1 MPQKNKQTC
10 LFFYTIYGMRMNRF
24 LSRVLLPVFLFF
36 ILAPVSA
43 PPPRYESQAAAA
55 HESGEYAC
63 ILAENTYFYA
73 SADDRRGIFILPK
86 TYYVRLIE
94 YGTPYCKIE
103 YLIDGDK
110 TQRVVGYA
118 HTDELTFVDFTPV
131 NPYLTHVFDVH
142 YRIDG
147 GEIEDDAFLTQI
159 TVSCLYYGDFSVGSK
174 TYCYVL
180 RNGEFGYVPKPA
192 SLTYPENTEYQ
203 AYLDKLSAQSPPAT
217 TPSTPTEQAASPAQI
232 AILIVLCLLVPI
244 LAALILKP
252 PKRPPYELD
261 D

>member
-1 MPQKNKQTC
+1 
-10 LFFYTIYGMRMNRF
+10 MNRF
-24 LSRVLLPVFLFF
+24 LSRVLLPVLLFLF
-36 ILAPVSA
+36 LAPVSA
-43 PPPRYESQAAAA
+43 PISRTAKAATER
-55 HESGEYAC
+55 ESGEYAC
-63 ILAENTYFYA
+63 VLAENTYFYA
-73 SADDRRGIFILPK
+73 SADDRRGLFVLPK
-86 TYYVRLIE
+86 TYFVKLIE
-94 YGTPYCKIE
+94 YGTPYCKVE
-103 YLIDGDK
+103 YLIDGNE

-118 HTDELTFVDFTPV
+118 HTDELTFVDFIPV

-147 GEIEDDAFLTQI
+147 SEIEDDAFLTQI

-180 RNGEFGYVPKPA
+180 RDGEFGYVPKPI
-192 SLTYPENTEYQ
+192 SLSYPENTEYQ
-203 AYLDKLSAQSPPAT
+203 DYLDKLAAQSPPTAT
-217 TPSTPTEQAASPAQI
+217 PPAQTEQAASPAQI

>member
-1 MPQKNKQTC
+1 MH
-10 LFFYTIYGMRMNRF
+10 RF
-24 LSRVLLPVFLFF
+24 LSRVLLPVLLFF
-36 ILAPVSA
+36 IFAPISA
-43 PPPRYESQAAAA
+43 PISRTAKANAE

-63 ILAENTYFYA
+63 VLAENTYFYA
-73 SADDRRGIFILPK
+73 SADDRRGIFVLPK
-86 TYYVRLIE
+86 TYFVKLIE
-94 YGTPYCKIE
+94 YGTPYCKVE
-103 YLIDGDK
+103 YLMDGDK

-180 RNGEFGYVPKPA
+180 RDGEFGYVPKPA
-192 SLTYPENTEYQ
+192 TLSYPENTEYQ
-203 AYLDKLSAQSPPAT
+203 DYLDKLAAQSP
-217 TPSTPTEQAASPAQI
+217 STPTPPAQTEQAASPAQI

-261 D
+261 E

>member
-1 MPQKNKQTC
+1 
-10 LFFYTIYGMRMNRF
+10 MNRF
-24 LSRVLLPVFLFF
+24 LSRVLLPVLLFF

-43 PPPRYESQAAAA
+43 PIPRTAKADAER
-55 HESGEYAC
+55 ESGEYAC
-63 ILAENTYFYA
+63 VLAENTYFYA
-73 SADDRRGIFILPK
+73 SADDRRGLFVLPK
-86 TYYVRLIE
+86 TYFVKLIE
-94 YGTPYCKIE
+94 YGAPYCKVE
-103 YLIDGDK
+103 YLVDGEK

-118 HTDELTFVDFTPV
+118 HTDELTFVDFTPET
-131 NPYLTHVFDVH
+131 PYLTHVFDVH

-159 TVSCLYYGDFSVGSK
+159 TASCVYYGDFSVGSK

-180 RNGEFGYVPKPA
+180 RDGEFGYVPKPA
-192 SLTYPENTEYQ
+192 NLSYPENTEYQ
-203 AYLDKLSAQSPPAT
+203 DYLDKLATEAPPTSQA
-217 TPSTPTEQAASPAQI
+217 PTENAQAATPAQI